1 MDEQTNPRERYL
13 GTLHAQLESAFKT
26 FLSHGTVADKQ
37 LLYHVLNDHS
47 CGRSD
52 EDLSLIGAF
61 MLQLTGN
68 AA

>member
-1 MDEQTNPRERYL
+1 MDEQTNRARCL
-13 GTLHAQLESAFKT
+13 STLHAQLESAFKT
-26 FLSHGTVADKQ
+26 FLSHSTVADKQ
-37 LLYHVLNDHS
+37 LLYHVLIDHS